1 MKKLF
6 TSILLF
12 LSTVFM
18 FAENQFYFDFGSV
31 NFGYHDKYQIVT
43 EINAP
48 IIGISN
54 TKNSFFAEF
63 SPLNIEGSFD
73 DMGVNNNFEYTRLY
87 FLNLSLSYGFSFG
100 DIFLFSPQVKLSYL
114 NPSDLKDFSV
124 KPNLQF
130 SLLYN
135 FADFEDISFLM
146 QKVLTITVGLDFNLK
161 DKLSPSFYTNVG
173 INLTSFAG
181 LFKP

>member
-54 TKNSFFAEF
+54 KKILFLLNS
-63 SPLNIEGSFD
+63 
-73 DMGVNNNFEYTRLY
+73 RH
-87 FLNLSLSYGFSFG
+87 
-100 DIFLFSPQVKLSYL
+100 
-114 NPSDLKDFSV
+114 
-124 KPNLQF
+124 
-130 SLLYN
+130 
-135 FADFEDISFLM
+135 
-146 QKVLTITVGLDFNLK
+146 
-161 DKLSPSFYTNVG
+161 
-173 INLTSFAG
+173 
-181 LFKP
+181 